1 MVKLTSVCCKLRKT
15 GLETALRVSRYRY
28 VAKDCEYLFKERPEV
43 TLTKTFDG
51 TTELRSKHVIRLAK
65 SGCTNRPFYRIV
77 VSHKYDKRDSEIEQ
91 LGTFD
96 PFPNLHNEKLCAINF
111 ERVKYHLAMGA
122 HPVKSVRRLLGLSGF
137 LPLDPTLLI
146 FAEGLRRR
154 RTIEKLINEQEAE
167 ELD

>member
-1 MVKLTSVCCKLRKT
+1 MQ
-15 GLETALRVSRYRY
+15 
-28 VAKDCEYLFKERPEV
+28 
-43 TLTKTFDG
+43 
-51 TTELRSKHVIRLAK
+51 
-65 SGCTNRPFYRIV
+65 
-77 VSHKYDKRDSEIEQ
+77 IEQ

-96 PFPNLHNEKLCAINF
+96 PFPNVNNEKLCAINF

-146 FAEGLRRR
+146 FAEGLKRKRR
-154 RTIEKLINEQEAE
+154 IQQIIAEKEAQENE